1 LTGAGHEA
9 VVVGVLTAD
18 GTRIDVRSERGD

>member
-9 VVVGVLTAD
+9 VVVGALTAY